1 MIGVSMVKTIEEI
14 ERAIIKTYK
23 KDIWVKFVRAINDFE
38 MIKDGDKI
46 AVAISGGKDSLT
58 LAKLFQELKRHGKMN
73 FELEFM
79 AMNPGYVDENLE
91 RLEYNCK
98 VLGIP
103 VKMHD
108 SDIFQVAEK
117 IAGENPCY
125 MCARMRRG
133 NLYAKAQSLGCNKL
147 ALGHHFNDVIETV
160 LLNIIYSGNF
170 KTMMPKLHS
179 DNFEN
184 MEIIRPMYYVEEEAI
199 KRFMRFTGLRPL
211 DCACAVTKRRSGNRR
226 FWIKDLISEIKKV
239 HPQADINILRST
251 ENVNMGAIV
260 GYKIR
265 DEKHSFLETYEKNSS
280 SYEDKGDNDCD
291 NCQI

>member
-1 MIGVSMVKTIEEI
+1 MIGASMVKTIEEI

-23 KDIWVKFVRAINDFE
+23 KDIWVKFVRAINDFD

-58 LAKLFQELKRHGKMN
+58 LAKLFQELKRHGKMK
-73 FELEFM
+73 FELEFI
-79 AMNPGYVDENLE
+79 AMNPGYVDENIE

-98 VLGIP
+98 ALGIP
-103 VKMHD
+103 VKMYD

-160 LLNIIYSGNF
+160 MLNIIYSGNF

-280 SYEDKGDNDCD
+280 GYEDKDENNCD

>member
-1 MIGVSMVKTIEEI
+1 MIGASMVKTIEEI

-23 KDIWVKFVRAINDFE
+23 KDIWVKFVRAINDFD

-58 LAKLFQELKRHGKMN
+58 LAKLFQELKRHGKMK

-79 AMNPGYVDENLE
+79 AMNPGYVDENLD

-98 VLGIP
+98 ALGIP
-103 VKMHD
+103 VKMYD

-160 LLNIIYSGNF
+160 MLNIIYSGNF

-280 SYEDKGDNDCD
+280 GYEDKDYNDCD

>member
-1 MIGVSMVKTIEEI
+1 MIGASMVKTIEEI

-23 KDIWVKFVRAINDFE
+23 KDIWVKFVRAINDFD

-58 LAKLFQELKRHGKMN
+58 LAKLFQELKRHGKMK

-98 VLGIP
+98 ALGIP
-103 VKMHD
+103 VKMYD

-160 LLNIIYSGNF
+160 MLNIIYSGNF

-280 SYEDKGDNDCD
+280 GYEDKDYNDCD